1 MQRLVDAFRAR
12 MNDNVAESAAR
23 IRAAKLPFYEGLTDA
38 QLSATLARAF
48 EAAAADVE
56 RGEPHAMLQRM
67 REIAIVRSQSG
78 VAVMDVVTGLNLG
91 FQAVSD
97 DFAALWPADLELRLG
112 WEQARAKIAYAGAA
126 MLADTYLE
134 AREAVV
140 RAQSEALV
148 RLSLRVLPLYPG
160 VVVLPLLGEL
170 GAERA
175 QQITEALLAA
185 VAHHAAAYALIDLS
199 GVPSLDTD
207 EAVQLLARAT
217 QAIELLGATPIL
229 VGIQPAVA
237 QSMSARGVS
246 VRAPTLADLASGL
259 RHALRGLGVE
269 LTQTRPIAAAR
280 PL

>member
-56 RGEPHAMLQRM
+56 RGEPHMLLQRM

-97 DFAALWPADLELRLG
+97 DFAALWPDDLELRLG

-160 VVVLPLLGEL
+160 WWCCRCS
-170 GAERA
+170 AS
-175 QQITEALLAA
+175 
-185 VAHHAAAYALIDLS
+185 S
-199 GVPSLDTD
+199 GP
-207 EAVQLLARAT
+207 
-217 QAIELLGATPIL
+217 
-229 VGIQPAVA
+229 
-237 QSMSARGVS
+237 SARS
-246 VRAPTLADLASGL
+246 RSPRRCWRRWPT
-259 RHALRGLGVE
+259 
-269 LTQTRPIAAAR
+269 TRR
-280 PL
+280 PMR